1 MRLQSLRLEVA
12 KFRHF
17 NLVVVAAGA
26 LYVLAGAWAM
36 ARVRYDIWG
45 TFIAV
50 PAIAVIMV
58 PVIAWMFR
66 DAPTVARVAYLGLAA
81 KALGTIARYW
91 VAFDAYGG
99 AADAQQYHD
108 FGKVYAAKIR
118 SGAVPPWALIPHGQ
132 GTRFVEHLTG
142 ALYTFTGSS
151 KLAAFMWFSA
161 LGFAGVL
168 LCIKAAMIAMPALS
182 IERYAL
188 LCCISPSLVFW
199 PSSVGKESWMSLSFG
214 VLALG
219 MARLFTT
226 KQLLRPLVMAV
237 AGATGAVV
245 VRPHIAVVWLAA
257 AVAAIVWR
265 VVGRRTGTS
274 SSRATSVFVLMVGL
288 VGLVAVGRLALQFL
302 GENDSASVSSQ
313 LNSAF
318 GRTSNLTAGGGSEF
332 VPPSVA
338 TPLDYPM
345 AVLRTLTRPLLY
357 EVNGLSTLLPSIE
370 TTAIIILAVLGFRR
384 LIALPG
390 TLRRSPFIVFH
401 LLVVVMGAL
410 AYSSFSN
417 LAILV
422 RQRSLLMPSL
432 LIILCLAPWTGRALP
447 DADDAEKPTHRQ
459 GRLAMQRPAHAGAA
473 KAAAR

>member
-1 MRLQSLRLEVA
+1 MRLQSLRFDVA

-17 NLVVVAAGA
+17 NLVVVAVGV
-26 LYVLAGAWAM
+26 LYVLAGGWAM
-36 ARVRYDIWG
+36 SRLRYDIWG
-45 TFIAV
+45 TFLAV

-58 PVIAWMFR
+58 PIIARMFR
-66 DAPTVARVAYLGLAA
+66 EAPMVARIAYVGLAA
-81 KALGTIARYW
+81 KCLGTIARYW

-99 AADAQQYHD
+99 AADAQAYHD
-108 FGKVYAAKIR
+108 FGRVYAAKIR
-118 SGAVPPWALIPHGQ
+118 SGAVPPWGLIPHGQ
-132 GTRFVEHLTG
+132 GTRFMEHLTG

-151 KLAAFMWFSA
+151 KQAGFMWFSA

-168 LCIKAAMIAMPALS
+168 LCIKAAMIAVPSVS

-199 PSSVGKESWMSLSFG
+199 PSSVGKESWMSISFG
-214 VLALG
+214 VLAIG
-219 MARLFTT
+219 MAQLFTT
-226 KQLLRPLVMAV
+226 KQLLRPLGLAV
-237 AGATGAVV
+237 AGAAGAVV

-257 AVAAIVWR
+257 AVAAVVWR

-274 SSRATSVFVLMVGL
+274 SSRVTSAFVLLVGL
-288 VGLVAVGRLALQFL
+288 AGLVAVGRLALQFL

-313 LNSAF
+313 LNNAF
-318 GRTSNLTAGGGSEF
+318 GRTSHLTAGGGSEF
-332 VPPSVA
+332 APPSVA

-345 AVLRTLTRPLLY
+345 AVFRTLTRPLLY
-357 EVNGLSTLLPSIE
+357 EVNGLSTLLPAIE
-370 TTAIIILAVLGFRR
+370 TTAIIILALWGFRR
-384 LIALPG
+384 LMALPG
-390 TLRRSPFIVFH
+390 MLRRSPFIVFH

-432 LIILCLAPWTGRALP
+432 LIILCLAPWTARVLP
-447 DADDAEKPTHRQ
+447 TPKAGSASSGQAQRSE
-459 GRLAMQRPAHAGAA
+459 AMRRDA
-473 KAAAR
+473 KAVTP